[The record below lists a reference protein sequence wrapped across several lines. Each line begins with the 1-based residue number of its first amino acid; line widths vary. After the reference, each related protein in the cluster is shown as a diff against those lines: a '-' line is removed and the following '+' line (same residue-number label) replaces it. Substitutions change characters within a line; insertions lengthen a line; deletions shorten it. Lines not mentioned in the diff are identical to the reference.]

1 MKKVWTI
8 IGGIGLI
15 ILFSGVSGTS
25 VKESENPL
33 PAETVTLMNEISG
46 LEDKISALEYKLDK
60 LESKMEAL
68 DYSIYKSGQEIIDKI
83 EDVESAVK
91 SLR

>member
-8 IGGIGLI
+8 IGWAGLV
-15 ILFSGVSGTS
+15 ILFSVMSGAS
-25 VKESENPL
+25 VREPAL

-46 LEDKISALEYKLDK
+46 LEDKINALVYKLDK
-60 LESKMEAL
+60 LESKMDAL
-68 DYSIYKSGQEIIDKI
+68 DYSIYKSSQEIIDKI